1 MALSVA
7 MQLHNAQYYDK
18 IIMPSDAGISLGSLE
33 NSLPVLTK
41 VGFLSGR
48 LFYLTVRG
56 ALWRWENMDEHDG

>member
-1 MALSVA
+1 MRGFA
-7 MQLHNAQYYDK
+7 
-18 IIMPSDAGISLGSLE
+18 LGSLE
-33 NSLPVLTK
+33 NSSLDLTK

>member
-1 MALSVA
+1 
-7 MQLHNAQYYDK
+7 MQLHKAQYYDK

-48 LFYLTVRG
+48 LFYLTVGG